1 MASLWPFTLRYLPKP
16 RPVKAV
22 VCAFSVAIAICIY
35 STYPFPISFFRPTLD
50 ESLLFTKYQY
60 PSLNPDLYPLK
71 PLKSECKAHNLTTAS
86 AVPSFPPIEPSEINE
101 VTPSTVLLITASKD
115 NRYWV
120 TIMEHLLVPY
130 EVFYLSEIPRPT
142 TSPFLDRLERPDLLP
157 IGLIIFEDFAAYIA
171 LPLWQRHALDD
182 YCRANKIGVIGFLKD
197 GQSFSTE
204 PGSLSQVGTL
214 PLYLHRLLTHPWG
227 LFVAN
232 NVSMLRI
239 TRGGRMRPGPLLF
252 PDPPIQGT
260 APVCCQATLVPWPG
274 LERYFVPL
282 VFTRIEVK
290 SGHPAMTSS
299 CVGNRY
305 WITIM
310 EHLLVPYEVLYLSEI
325 PRPTT
330 SPLLD
335 RLERPDSLPIG
346 LIIFEDFAAYIALPL
361 WQRHALDDYCRANK
375 IGVIGFLKDGQ
386 SFSTEPGSLSRV
398 GTLPLYLHRLLTHPW
413 GLFVAN
419 NVSMLRITR
428 GGRMRPG
435 PLLFPDPPIKGTAP
449 VCCQATLVP
458 WPGLERYF
466 VPLVFTRIEV
476 KSGHPAM
483 TSSCVLSRNASLNET
498 RNEVYQSLVLED
510 LGLFDG
516 IHRVLF
522 AMSADSFWLNSML
535 ILDAIV
541 YLGRPSMRASPLIST
556 PPYSP
561 SYTPLAVAPYGLTRW
576 ILIDIDDVFNVGV
589 GTPYT
594 EDDALALVLAQH
606 RWRQWISNFTF
617 NLGFCGQY
625 YEYPS
630 GPDLP
635 GYQRLLKYRDSFW
648 WFDHLWNH
656 QQAHQLTR
664 KQLVE
669 SMLLNKLF
677 ARVKC
682 SSLA

>member
-35 STYPFPISFFRPTLD
+35 STYPFPIFFFRPTLD
-50 ESLLFTKYQY
+50 ESLLLTKYQY

-71 PLKSECKAHNLTTAS
+71 PLKSECNAHNLTTAS

-101 VTPSTVLLITASKD
+101 VTPSTVLLITASK
-115 NRYWV
+115 
-120 TIMEHLLVPY
+120 
-130 EVFYLSEIPRPT
+130 
-142 TSPFLDRLERPDLLP
+142 
-157 IGLIIFEDFAAYIA
+157 
-171 LPLWQRHALDD
+171 
-182 YCRANKIGVIGFLKD
+182 
-197 GQSFSTE
+197 
-204 PGSLSQVGTL
+204 
-214 PLYLHRLLTHPWG
+214 
-227 LFVAN
+227 
-232 NVSMLRI
+232 
-239 TRGGRMRPGPLLF
+239 
-252 PDPPIQGT
+252 
-260 APVCCQATLVPWPG
+260 
-274 LERYFVPL
+274 
-282 VFTRIEVK
+282 
-290 SGHPAMTSS
+290 
-299 CVGNRY
+299 GNRY

-435 PLLFPDPPIKGTAP
+435 PLLFPDPPIQGTAP

-561 SYTPLAVAPYGLTRW
+561 SYTPLRNTSRTSGKYYMCVLS
-576 ILIDIDDVFNVGV
+576 IL
-589 GTPYT
+589 
-594 EDDALALVLAQH
+594 
-606 RWRQWISNFTF
+606 S
-617 NLGFCGQY
+617 
-625 YEYPS
+625 
-630 GPDLP
+630 
-635 GYQRLLKYRDSFW
+635 DSFVQLIKPRS
-648 WFDHLWNH
+648 FD
-656 QQAHQLTR
+656 
-664 KQLVE
+664 
-669 SMLLNKLF
+669 
-677 ARVKC
+677 
-682 SSLA
+682 